1 MASVIG
7 VVSQN
12 SAVSPVLGLLISLGY
27 TYVFVA
33 LLPFKKLE
41 DSFLGVTMAYSLVLF
56 FVAALMVKANISFD
70 PSSDQRVFGVV
81 LIFIMISGP
90 LCICIQLTLAH
101 IPAKWKSQFKSYF
114 FYVIRRYS
122 FKRTIPPLD
131 STIELANRTSAETPS
146 DHADPALSTLTE
158 TQKINN
164 PIVSRLD
171 PNTSDARSNARY
183 NTLETSG
190 ASEEPL
196 FSVLSFISIR
206 HTYNI

>member
-81 LIFIMISGP
+81 LIFIIFVSSSLWPIFQLNGSRSLNRIS
-90 LCICIQLTLAH
+90 
-101 IPAKWKSQFKSYF
+101 SM
-114 FYVIRRYS
+114 
-122 FKRTIPPLD
+122 
-131 STIELANRTSAETPS
+131 
-146 DHADPALSTLTE
+146 
-158 TQKINN
+158 
-164 PIVSRLD
+164 
-171 PNTSDARSNARY
+171 
-183 NTLETSG
+183 
-190 ASEEPL
+190 
-196 FSVLSFISIR
+196 
-206 HTYNI
+206 